1 MAVILNTKVS
11 GTHTD
16 GTNSY
21 VDTAYADDYFSN
33 HWLAANSAAWDA
45 LDDAPKATLLI
56 AAARVIESARFTNI
70 VVHTD
75 WRFHR
80 YYNRLTMQIMNFQL
94 LREPVKYFFYQ
105 LMQFPRNLDIDLVG
119 GLPYIPEAIKMAQCE
134 QAVYMLTFDQ
144 SALSNRLQG
153 ITSDAIG
160 VGRSQILLK
169 QTYGS
174 EGTMFAPQAYE
185 MIKPFLVRNVRQRR
199 A

>member
-1 MAVILNTKVS
+1 MAITLNAKVG

-21 VDTAYADDYFSN
+21 VDVAYADDYFAN
-33 HWLAANSAAWDA
+33 HWNSTFVTAWDGV
-45 LDDAPKATLLI
+45 DDQPKANLLV

-94 LREPVKYFFYQ
+94 LREPVKFYFYQ
-105 LMQFPRNLDIDLVG
+105 LMQFPRNLDIDPTTGAL
-119 GLPYIPEAIKMAQCE
+119 YIPEAIKMAQCE
-134 QAVYMLTFDQ
+134 QAMYMLTFDE
-144 SALSNRLQG
+144 SALSNRIQG
-153 ITSDAIG
+153 VTNDTISIG
-160 VGRSQILLK
+160 RGQIHLN
-169 QTYGS
+169 QQYGS
-174 EGTMFAPQAYE
+174 EGSMFAPTAYE
-185 MIKPFLVRNVRQRR
+185 MIKPYLVRNVRTRR